1 MANPSSSLL
10 DEAVQQ
16 IAEQQ
21 HAQASEIESNKAV
34 LIRLQT
40 QLQDLE
46 AQMKHVMANRK
57 ATEKQMYHQDEAI
70 ISTKDHCENL
80 AVQITALY
88 VENLKLGFDTEALQE
103 EYKLMLQRNSAYY
116 AKMAAHRDH
125 FVEAENKLP
134 LMTELTKKRAAVK
147 AMITNKE
154 ELMSVLQN
162 PEVNTTN
169 QSQDEITYLEAEINV
184 LKEAISGKENALR
197 DERNVHARLRK
208 EIQVQNKRYEAILK
222 RLHCQVNKFQSS
234 KRQRHCNLQQM
245 EEKVAELRN
254 LLEVS
259 D

>member
-1 MANPSSSLL
+1 MKG
-10 DEAVQQ
+10 QQ
-16 IAEQQ
+16 QK
-21 HAQASEIESNKAV
+21 NKIILFN
-34 LIRLQT
+34 LINWK
-40 QLQDLE
+40 LQDLE
-46 AQMKHVMANRK
+46 AQMKLVVADRK
-57 ATEKQMYHQDEAI
+57 ATERQMFHQDEAI

-80 AVQITALY
+80 EVQITALY
-88 VENLKLGFDTEALQE
+88 AENLKLAFDTETLQE

-147 AMITNKE
+147 EMITNKE

-162 PEVNTTN
+162 PEVPVNTTN
-169 QSQDEITYLEAEINV
+169 QSQDEIVYLEAEINA

-197 DERNVHARLRK
+197 EERNAHARLRK

-254 LLEVS
+254 LLEAT

>member
-46 AQMKHVMANRK
+46 AQMKLVMADRK
-57 ATEKQMYHQDEAI
+57 ATERQMFHQDEAI

-80 AVQITALY
+80 EVQITALY
-88 VENLKLGFDTEALQE
+88 AGNLKLAFDMETLQE

-116 AKMAAHRDH
+116 AKMAAHRDQ

-147 AMITNKE
+147 EMITNKE

-162 PEVNTTN
+162 PEVP
-169 QSQDEITYLEAEINV
+169 DEIAYLEAEINA

-197 DERNVHARLRK
+197 EERNVHARLRK

-254 LLEVS
+254 LLEAT